1 MVEQLNYDR
10 RMSTTAKQAAS
21 QTIRHHRETV
31 IGVSHR
37 IHADPEL
44 GHEEYRA
51 SALLAGELDRAG
63 LAVKHGVCDLPT
75 AFTAVAGSGDLHVA
89 LCAEYDALPGI
100 GHACGHN
107 MIAATALA
115 AGLALAPLA
124 DELQLT
130 VTVIGTPAE
139 EVLERGGKVLLLERG
154 AFDGV
159 HAALMIHPAPFELA
173 TPAMIAATKFEAE
186 FTGKESHASAAPELG
201 INAADAAV
209 ITQVA
214 IGLLRQQLPAQA
226 RVHGI
231 FGAAGLAP
239 NVIPAA
245 TRGTYLVRTPVFGDL
260 APLRDR
266 VMNCFR
272 AGALAS
278 GCELKLAGGDKA
290 YRDVV
295 HDPGLVALYRQNAE
309 RLGRDFSPDPAA
321 ERFAASTDMGN
332 VSALIPSIH
341 PFTQVGAWP
350 TANHQPEFAAVC
362 ATGEADDVVID
373 AATALACT
381 VIDLARDQAQ
391 RQALIARASAL
402 PPVSVRARELAG

>member
-1 MVEQLNYDR
+1 
-10 RMSTTAKQAAS
+10 MSSETPASTAKQAAS
-21 QTIRHHRETV
+21 ATIRRQHET
-31 IGVSHR
+31 IIDISHR

-44 GHEEYRA
+44 GHEEHRA
-51 SALLAGELDRAG
+51 SALLAGKLDQAG
-63 LAVKHGVCDLPT
+63 LAVEHGICDLPT
-75 AFTAVAGSGDLHVA
+75 AFTATAGSGQLHVA

-107 MIAATALA
+107 MIAAATVA
-115 AGLALAPLA
+115 AAMALAPLA
-124 DELQLT
+124 DELRLT
-130 VTVIGTPAE
+130 LMVIGTPAE

-173 TPAMIAATKFEAE
+173 APAMIAATKFDAE
-186 FTGKESHASAAPELG
+186 FLGRESHASAAPELG
-201 INAADAAV
+201 VNAADAAV

-214 IGLLRQQLPAQA
+214 LGLLRQQLPAEA

-245 TRGTYLVRTPVFGDL
+245 ARGTYMVRTPAFAGL
-260 APLRDR
+260 MPLRDR

-278 GCELKLAGGDKA
+278 GCELRLSGGERA
-290 YRDVV
+290 YRDVI
-295 HDPGLVALYRQNAE
+295 HDEGLVPLYRKNAE
-309 RLGRDFSPDPAA
+309 RLGRDFQTEPGA
-321 ERFAASTDMGN
+321 ERFTASTDMGN

-341 PFTQVGAWP
+341 PFIRVCSWP
-350 TANHQPEFAAVC
+350 TANHQPEFAAAC
-362 ATGEADDVVID
+362 ITRDADNAVID
-373 AATALACT
+373 AATTLAWT
-381 VIDLARDQAQ
+381 AIDLACDQAQ
-391 RQALIARASAL
+391 RQALITQASAL
-402 PPVSVRARELAG
+402 PPVSARAREATAQGA